1 MKNEKREF
9 FSSRLGLV
17 LAGIGM
23 AVGTGNIW
31 RFPRIA
37 GKNGGLAFIIAW
49 LLALFVWSIP
59 LMMAEMIIGR
69 ESRKGPVG
77 ALRSFAGE
85 KFTFLG
91 AWVSFV
97 TLAIMFYYSVV
108 AGWCL
113 RYFTYFVVGMVPKN
127 AQAASE
133 WWKAFTATPWQTIFF
148 HLTAILIAAYVVSRG
163 IQAGLEKANKFLLP
177 ALFVMLVG
185 LVIRALTLPGSWEGV
200 RFLFHLDPTDFLKA
214 KTWLEAFSQSA
225 WSTGAGWGLLL
236 TFAVYSD
243 VRESKPAADCTI
255 IGFSN
260 NVASLLA
267 ALVVIPTVF
276 ALSGTGQAAEKVLS
290 KGNTGLTFT
299 SLASLFSNLTAGWLI
314 GSIFFLALFFAAL
327 TSLISMLELGA
338 RMLIDFGM
346 DRSKAVKTIGVIGFL
361 CGIPSAVYM
370 PFFNNQDWV
379 WGVGLLLSG
388 LFIAIGV
395 ILHSVSDCADKI
407 FPKEST
413 IDRQLWSFAI
423 TIIIPV
429 MFFILTGWWLQQG
442 ATWET
447 KVAWYN
453 PIAQYSP
460 GTVLAQWLL
469 VLVVLY
475 GLNGTI
481 NKYLTADEQV
491 TETAENAEASQEEES
506 T

>member
-1 MKNEKREF
+1 MKNKAREF

-59 LMMAEMIIGR
+59 LMMAEMVIGR

-85 KFTFLG
+85 RFTFLG
-91 AWVSFV
+91 AWVAFV

-113 RYFTYFVVGMVPKN
+113 RYFSYFVVGMVPKD
-127 AQAASE
+127 ALAAAS
-133 WWKAFTATPWQTIFF
+133 WWKAFTATPWQTILF
-148 HLTAILIAAYVVSRG
+148 HLMAMSIAGYVVSRG
-163 IQAGLEKANKFLLP
+163 IQAGLEKANKVLLP
-177 ALFVMLVG
+177 ALFIMLIG

-200 RFLFHLDPTDFLKA
+200 RFLFQLDPTDFLKA

-260 NVASLLA
+260 NVASILA

-276 ALSGTGQAAEKVLS
+276 ALSSTGQAAENILS

-299 SLASLFSNLTAGWLI
+299 SLASLFGNLTAGWLI
-314 GSIFFLALFFAAL
+314 GAIFFLALFFAAL
-327 TSLISMLELGA
+327 TSLISMVELGA
-338 RMLIDFGM
+338 RMLIDFGL
-346 DRSKAVKTIGVIGFL
+346 DRKKAVITIGIIGFF

-370 PFFNNQDWV
+370 NFFQQSRLGLGRWTLAVWPLHCHWCHHSLGIRLCRQDIPQRIDYRQAALVLCNYLHHSSHVFHSHWLV
-379 WGVGLLLSG
+379 AATRGYVGNENSLVQS
-388 LFIAIGV
+388 IC
-395 ILHSVSDCADKI
+395 SV
-407 FPKEST
+407 F
-413 IDRQLWSFAI
+413 
-423 TIIIPV
+423 
-429 MFFILTGWWLQQG
+429 
-442 ATWET
+442 
-447 KVAWYN
+447 AWY
-453 PIAQYSP
+453 
-460 GTVLAQWLL
+460 GTRPMALGPRHTLCLEW
-469 VLVVLY
+469 
-475 GLNGTI
+475 G
-481 NKYLTADEQV
+481 
-491 TETAENAEASQEEES
+491 
-506 T
+506 

>member
-1 MKNEKREF
+1 MKTEGQEF
-9 FSSRLGLV
+9 FSSRMGLV

-37 GKNGGLAFIIAW
+37 GKNGGLAFIVCW
-49 LLALFVWSIP
+49 LLALFIWSIP
-59 LMMAEMIIGR
+59 LMMAEMVIGR

-91 AWVSFV
+91 AWVAFV

-113 RYFTYFVVGMVPKN
+113 RYFTYFVAGMVPTD
-127 AQAASE
+127 ATAATN
-133 WWKAFTATPWQTIFF
+133 WWNAFTGTPWQPILF
-148 HLTAILIAAYVVSRG
+148 HFLAMVIAAFVVAQG
-163 IQAGLEKANKFLLP
+163 IQAGLERANKVLLP

-185 LVIRALTLPGSWEGV
+185 LVIRALTLEGSWEGV
-200 RFLFHLDPTDFLKA
+200 RFLFHLDTSAFLQA

-243 VRESKPAADCTI
+243 VRESKPATDCTI

-260 NVASLLA
+260 NLASMLA

-276 ALSGTGQAAEKVLS
+276 ALSGTTQAAKDILS

-299 SLASLFSNLTAGWLI
+299 SLASLFGGISAGWLF
-314 GSIFFLALFFAAL
+314 GAIFFLALFFAAL
-327 TSLISMLELGA
+327 TSLISMVELGA

-346 DRSKAVKTIGVIGFL
+346 DRRKAVTTIGIIAFL
-361 CGIPSAVYM
+361 FGIPSAVYM

-379 WGVGLLLSG
+379 WGVGLLVSG
-388 LFIAIGV
+388 LFIAIAV
-395 ILHSVSDCADKI
+395 ILRSVSECADMI

-413 IDRQLWSFAI
+413 IDRQLWSIAI
-423 TIIIPV
+423 TFIIPI
-429 MFFILTGWWLQQG
+429 MFVILTGWWLHQG

-447 KVAWYN
+447 KIAWYN

-460 GTVLAQWLL
+460 GTVLAQWALAL
-469 VLVVLY
+469 AVLIS
-475 GLNGTI
+475 LNGII
-481 NKYLTADEQV
+481 NYHLTSDQNEGGSGEKAG
-491 TETAENAEASQEEES
+491 EAVPGD
-506 T
+506 